1 MALHMYTVTATA
13 LGKRFN
19 REWIFANLSIT
30 LHQGDSLAI
39 LGKNGSGKSTLLQ
52 CIAGSMEPTTGEV
65 AITHNNQPIPAAD
78 AYQVVGIVAPYL
90 ELVEEF
96 TTTEMLQFHGKF
108 KTIKA
113 GFTVQSI
120 LEALGFTTIA
130 HKPIK
135 QFSSGMKQRM
145 KLALA
150 FYFDN
155 PLLLLDEPCSNL
167 DVQGIQWYQQ
177 LCQQFAHQH
186 IFMVGSND
194 VAEYAFCK
202 QQLNIQQFK

>member
-1 MALHMYTVTATA
+1 MYTITATE

-19 REWIFANLSIT
+19 REWIFSKLSLQLT
-30 LHQGDSLAI
+30 QGDSVAI

-65 AITHNNQPIPAAD
+65 TVSFNNQPIPATQ

-96 TTTEMLQFHGKF
+96 TATEMLQFHGKF
-108 KTIKA
+108 KPTKA
-113 GFTVQSI
+113 GFTIQI
-120 LEALGFTTIA
+120 MLEALGFATIA

-150 FYFDN
+150 FYFEN

-167 DVQGIQWYQQ
+167 DVHGIQWYQQ

-186 IFMVGSND
+186 IFVVGSND
-194 VAEYAFCK
+194 AAEYAFCK